1 MLMVSF
7 LTGQHLVILTLFLT
21 LLVVIEK
28 KLGYSATVGIES
40 ADRNYKLQTKS
51 LISVS
56 KSADGKNLPQ
66 FAALSNLN
74 SSSLPACFVLKLTKQ
89 LPISLEILN
98 KISGVTSIEFS
109 HQQTSYSLIHLIAY
123 NILNE
128 KDRNKLADSVKLP
141 SSLLNCNVTTTNG
154 HFSTNSNNNGR
165 TSNIQAMS
173 SMPTLGNT
181 FHVKL
186 PDQEHCYFIHQG
198 SSHLNGAIITS
209 IPFIHPT
216 HVPQILVFLRQQVL
230 FNVIIGSCIRK
241 LTSFASGDT
250 KFSFEVVSASMSNIT
265 VSFEHPIE
273 ESLASLEIDLKDIT
287 NVKCKLY
294 NSLSFSHLCTD
305 EFATRVMQR

>member
-1 MLMVSF
+1 M
-7 LTGQHLVILTLFLT
+7 
-21 LLVVIEK
+21 VIEK
-28 KLGYSATVGIES
+28 KLGYSATVCIES

-56 KSADGKNLPQ
+56 KSVDGKNLPQ

-74 SSSLPACFVLKLTKQ
+74 SSSLPACFVLKLTKP

-98 KISGVTSIEFS
+98 KISALTSIEFA

-123 NILNE
+123 SILNE
-128 KDRNKLADSVKLP
+128 KDRHKLADSVKLP
-141 SSLLNCNVTTTNG
+141 SSLTSCNLTNG
-154 HFSTNSNNNGR
+154 HSNATPSSNGG
-165 TSNIQAMS
+165 TSNMHTIS
-173 SMPTLGNT
+173 SMSTSGNT

-250 KFSFEVVSASMSNIT
+250 KFSFEVVSSSMSNIT

-294 NSLSFSHLCTD
+294 NPVSFSNLCTD
-305 EFATRVMQR
+305 EFASRIMQR